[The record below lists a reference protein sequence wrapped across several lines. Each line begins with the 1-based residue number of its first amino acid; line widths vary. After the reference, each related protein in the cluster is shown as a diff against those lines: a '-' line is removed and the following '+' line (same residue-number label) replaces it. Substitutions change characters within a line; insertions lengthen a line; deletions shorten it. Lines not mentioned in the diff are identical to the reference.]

1 MLLLLLILI
10 FSHTGTFTT
19 WETFNAL
26 SLGSQWSEAPSIGLS
41 PDSGSLPIIKIAA
54 RSSLAFLSPVHR
66 YDRRPSSSSRRYSEL
81 LATGLVGEPTEEEWR
96 RKDLS
101 ACILEA
107 DPECLPKR
115 GKVLGQIVCLYFFLQ
130 KVGDLPVAYL
140 CGQERFC
147 REVGSREALAR
158 AKTNVEQAYPVVGVL
173 EQLDASLRVLEARLP
188 RFFRGVRDL
197 YYGKLKGVLGKRY

>member
-1 MLLLLLILI
+1 MQSMLLLLLILI
-10 FSHTGTFTT
+10 FSYTGTFTT

-115 GKVLGQIVCLYFFLQ
+115 GKVLGQIVCLYFFPA
-130 KVGDLPVAYL
+130 KGWGSTCCLPVWA
-140 CGQERFC
+140 G
-147 REVGSREALAR
+147 EVLQGGW
-158 AKTNVEQAYPVVGVL
+158 EQ
-173 EQLDASLRVLEARLP
+173 
-188 RFFRGVRDL
+188 RGAGESQDQC
-197 YYGKLKGVLGKRY
+197 

>member
-1 MLLLLLILI
+1 MVRSPVDWIVSRFRFI
-10 FSHTGTFTT
+10 NNSCQIKFC
-19 WETFNAL
+19 L
-26 SLGSQWSEAPSIGLS
+26 SL
-41 PDSGSLPIIKIAA
+41 
-54 RSSLAFLSPVHR
+54 VHR

-140 CGQERFC
+140 CGQESVC